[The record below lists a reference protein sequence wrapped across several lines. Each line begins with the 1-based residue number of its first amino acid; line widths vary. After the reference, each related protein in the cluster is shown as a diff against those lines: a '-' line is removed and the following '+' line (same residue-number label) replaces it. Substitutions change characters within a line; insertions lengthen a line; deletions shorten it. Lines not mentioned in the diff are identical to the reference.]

1 LRQSNALI
9 VNECSL
15 SAETTSIDPELLKI
29 GDFVKVTNGQTFPID
44 GIVCAGSGMANE
56 SMLTGEEKLISKNV
70 GVSVYGGTML
80 VRGSVVVKV
89 VKILDKATFN

>member
-1 LRQSNALI
+1 
-9 VNECSL
+9 
-15 SAETTSIDPELLKI
+15 
-29 GDFVKVTNGQTFPID
+29 
-44 GIVCAGSGMANE
+44 MANE

-89 VKILDKATFN
+89 VKILDNATFN